1 MPSTSR
7 AKIGRYC
14 ATLPR
19 STTAPLAWAHRASI
33 RTAIAAA
40 YDHVMAK
47 PDDHLYDVLVVGGG
61 PSGSSCAYWLAE
73 AGWDVALVEKKEFPR
88 EKTCGDGLTPRS
100 VRQLA
105 DMGLEE
111 AMTGAHRFWGLRSV
125 AFGRT
130 LDLAWPEVPGF
141 PNYGYTITRHDLD
154 ALVAERAAKAGATVL
169 QGTEALG
176 PLDAEGDRGPGSLSG
191 CAGALVSSKRA

>member
-73 AGWDVALVEKKEFPR
+73 AGWDVALVEEKEFPR
-88 EKTCGDGLTPRS
+88 EKTCGDGLTPRA

-105 DMGLEE
+105 DLGVED
-111 AMTGAHRFWGLRSV
+111 AMTGAHRFRGLRSI

-130 LDLAWPEVPGF
+130 LDLLWPEVPGF
-141 PNYGYTITRHDLD
+141 PTYGYTITRHDLD
-154 ALVAERAAKAGATVL
+154 ALVADRAAKAGATRL
-169 QGTEALG
+169 PRPEARQ
-176 PLDAEGDRGPGSLSG
+176 PLEPHATRVPRVADL
-191 CAGALVSSKRA
+191 